1 MIFSEYSSGPLQSL
15 VCILLPN
22 GVRNCALA
30 HRIERGRESIKRGV
44 FFAVSPELVLHQ
56 TQMDSFTYITPTE
69 VPADNDDGGSGGN
82 AYCVVAQSTP
92 VEIPSNMEGGG
103 SGGNSYCVVA

>member
-1 MIFSEYSSGPLQSL
+1 
-15 VCILLPN
+15 
-22 GVRNCALA
+22 
-30 HRIERGRESIKRGV
+30 
-44 FFAVSPELVLHQ
+44 
-56 TQMDSFTYITPTE
+56 MDSFSYITPTE
-69 VPADNDDGGSGGN
+69 VPADNEGGGSGGN